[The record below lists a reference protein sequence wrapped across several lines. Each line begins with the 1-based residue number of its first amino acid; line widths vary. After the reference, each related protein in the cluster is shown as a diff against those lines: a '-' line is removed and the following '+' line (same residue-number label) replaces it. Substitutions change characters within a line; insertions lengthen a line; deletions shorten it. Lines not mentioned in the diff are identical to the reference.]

1 MLIKFIDVKTFYS
14 RAETFEM
21 LSCDVSWI
29 LNIDTAVQTASICLA
44 KNEKNIAVKI
54 NSSQNDHASWLQ
66 AAIVSLLLE
75 HEVQMKDLAA
85 IAVSAGPGSY
95 TGLRVGMATAKGLC
109 YALQIPLILIS
120 TLRMMAV
127 SALKEKA
134 DFFCPMIDAR
144 RMEVFTAV
152 FDESLK
158 EIEAPRN
165 QILSVTSFQN
175 LLEQGQVVFFGNGS
189 IKFKTAAAT
198 HPNAFFKN
206 IETTAVQ
213 MAGLAFEKLSKKD
226 FPNLAYSEPFYGKE
240 FYSPAFNKLSN
251 I

>member
-1 MLIKFIDVKTFYS
+1 
-14 RAETFEM
+14 M
-21 LSCDVSWI
+21 LSCNVSWI
-29 LNIDTAVQTASICLA
+29 LNIDTAVQTASVCLA
-44 KNEKNIAVKI
+44 KDEKSIAVKI
-54 NSSQNDHASWLQ
+54 NSSQNDHASWLH
-66 AAIVSLLLE
+66 AAIVSLLQE
-75 HEVQMKDLAA
+75 HKVQMKDLAV

-158 EIEAPRN
+158 EIEEPRN
-165 QILSVTSFQN
+165 QILSNTCFQN
-175 LLEQGQVVFFGNGS
+175 LLEHGQVIFLGNGS
-189 IKFKTAAAT
+189 IKFKTIVT

-213 MAGLAFEKLSKKD
+213 MTGLAYEKMNKKD
-226 FPNLAYSEPFYGKE
+226 FANLAYSEPFYGKE

>member
-1 MLIKFIDVKTFYS
+1 
-14 RAETFEM
+14 M
-21 LSCDVSWI
+21 LSCNVNWI

-44 KNEKNIAVKI
+44 KNEESIAVKI
-54 NSSQNDHASWLQ
+54 NSSQNDHAAWLQ
-66 AAIVSLLLE
+66 PAIVAMLQEHNVSIKSLT
-75 HEVQMKDLAA
+75 A

-109 YALQIPLILIS
+109 YALQIPLIMIS
-120 TLRMMAV
+120 TLKMMAV
-127 SALKEKA
+127 SALKENA
-134 DFFCPMIDAR
+134 NFFCPMIDAR

-152 FDESLK
+152 FDRSLN

-165 QILSVTSFQN
+165 QILNESSFQN
-175 LLEQGQVVFFGNGS
+175 LLDRGQVVFFGNGS
-189 IKFKTAAAT
+189 NKFEKLLA
-198 HPNAFFKN
+198 HPNAFFKK

-213 MAGLAFEKLSKKD
+213 MIGLASEKFNKNE
-226 FPNLAYSEPFYGKE
+226 FANLAYSEPFYGKE

>member
-1 MLIKFIDVKTFYS
+1 
-14 RAETFEM
+14 M
-21 LSCDVSWI
+21 LSCNVSWI

-44 KNEKNIAVKI
+44 QNEECIAVKI
-54 NSSQNDHASWLQ
+54 NSSQNDHAAWLQ
-66 AAIVSLLLE
+66 PAIVSMLQE
-75 HEVQMKDLAA
+75 HNLQMKDLAA

-109 YALQIPLILIS
+109 YALHIPLILIS
-120 TLRMMAV
+120 TLEMMAV
-127 SALKEKA
+127 SALKEDA
-134 DFFCPMIDAR
+134 RFFCPMIDAR

-152 FDESLK
+152 FDNSLN

-165 QILSVTSFQN
+165 EILSETSFQN
-175 LLEQGQVVFFGNGS
+175 LLDKGHVVFFGNGS
-189 IKFKTAAAT
+189 NKFKTLIT

-206 IETTAVQ
+206 IEATAVQ
-213 MAGLAFEKLSKKD
+213 MTGLAYEKMSRNE
-226 FPNLAYSEPFYGKE
+226 FANLAYSEPFYGKE

>member
-1 MLIKFIDVKTFYS
+1 
-14 RAETFEM
+14 M

-44 KNEKNIAVKI
+44 KNERRIAVEI

-66 AAIVSLLLE
+66 PAIVSLLQE
-75 HEVQMKDLAA
+75 HEVQIKDLTA

-109 YALQIPLILIS
+109 YALQVPLILIS

-127 SALKEKA
+127 SAIPQKA

-152 FDESLK
+152 FDGALN

-165 QILSVTSFQN
+165 QILSNTCFQN

-189 IKFKTAAAT
+189 IKFKTIVT

-206 IETTAVQ
+206 IDTTAAQ
-213 MAGLAFEKLSKKD
+213 MTGLAYEKMNKKD
-226 FPNLAYSEPFYGKE
+226 FANLAYSEPFYGKE